1 MKNNKTA
8 LVAADSETIR
18 SFLTTILEGG
28 GYTVITAADGL
39 EVLRLLYTAKPD
51 CVVAYAYLPV
61 LNGFNLSR
69 IIKNTKKLADIA
81 VIICVTEISTVY
93 QFWGDNVLCN
103 ALYVL
108 GHDTPERLCAL
119 ADKAA
124 GTGRQNA
131 YSAQTGAGIPEEGRA
146 AALYKMT
153 DAVFQNAPDAAK
165 LIELTA
171 GAYESELFTHYVM
184 AAAYEAGA
192 QAISLDGLVQRMVR
206 CLSGLCNYHALAVI
220 VNDDAVIEYQDV
232 APSLGAQETADF
244 LQVCKADF
252 ASNAVEHR
260 EEWQTCRIAES
271 CIIPPEEHG
280 RLKSYEYFVLADNDF
295 AGTVHVA
302 SCSPDAFDERCHD
315 RMVFFT
321 AVFSRLLEVAVHYRR
336 TKRAEQ
342 RMRLAFSRFVP
353 PEIIDSLIAGDNS
366 LGATIGEK
374 RKVAI
379 MIADIRNFTGI
390 SEINKPEDV
399 VAFLNQYFT
408 VMVNII
414 KKCGGS
420 IDKFMGDAIL
430 ALFGATKSY
439 EDNGNRAA
447 LAAAEMIQALD
458 TIDTSRISMPEG
470 FRFMIGIGI
479 HYGDVI
485 VGSIGCADKT
495 DYTVIG
501 DNVNLASRIEGLT
514 KQYGIPVIITGAVK
528 DDLSGKFQTRHLDNV
543 KVKGKSVPVSIYEL
557 RTASEAFPEGFI
569 RNYEK
574 AIELYQAGAWRL
586 ASKYFY
592 NALQVCP
599 GDRATKILLER
610 CETYAATPPENWD
623 GAVTLTT
630 K

>member
-1 MKNNKTA
+1 MKNTKTA

-18 SFLTTILEGG
+18 SFLTKVLETG

-39 EVLRLLYTAKPD
+39 EVLKLLYTTKPD
-51 CVVAYAYLPV
+51 CVVAYAHLPV

-81 VIICVTEISTVY
+81 VIICVTEVSTVS

-108 GHDTPERLCAL
+108 GRDAPEQLCGL
-119 ADKAA
+119 ADKAV
-124 GTGRQNA
+124 GSGRQSQC
-131 YSAQTGAGIPEEGRA
+131 SAQTSGISDDGRS
-146 AALYKMT
+146 AALYGMP
-153 DAVFQNAPDAAK
+153 DAVSQNAPDAAS

-184 AAAYEAGA
+184 AAAYEAGV
-192 QAISLDGLVQRMVR
+192 QAFSLDGLVQRMVR
-206 CLSGLCNYHALAVI
+206 CLSGVCSYHALAVI
-220 VNDDAVIEYQDV
+220 VNDDDVIEYLDV
-232 APSLGAQETADF
+232 APSLGVQETADF
-244 LQVCKADF
+244 RQVCKADF
-252 ASNAVEHR
+252 AANAAEHR

-280 RLKSYEYFVLADNDF
+280 RLKSYEYFVLAGDDF
-295 AGTVHVA
+295 AGTMHVA

-315 RMVFFT
+315 RLVFFT
-321 AVFSRLLEVAVHYRR
+321 TVFSRLLEAAVHYRR
-336 TKRAEQ
+336 TKRAEK
-342 RMRLAFSRFVP
+342 RTRLAFSRFVP

-447 LAAAEMIQALD
+447 RAAVEMIQALD
-458 TIDTSRISMPEG
+458 TIDTSRIVMPEG

-501 DNVNLASRIEGLT
+501 DNVNLASRIESLT
-514 KQYGIPVIITGAVK
+514 KQYGTPVIITGAVK
-528 DDLSGKFQTRHLDNV
+528 DDLTGKFRTRHLDNV

-557 RTASEAFPEGFI
+557 KTASEDFPDEFI

-574 AIELYQAGAWRL
+574 AIELYEAGAWRL

-592 NALQVCP
+592 NALRKCP
-599 GDRATKILLER
+599 DDRATKILLER

>member
-1 MKNNKTA
+1 MKSNKTA
-8 LVAADSETIR
+8 LVAADSETMR
-18 SFLTTILEGG
+18 SLLVNMLESG
-28 GYTVITAADGL
+28 GYTVTTASDGL
-39 EVLRLLYTAKPD
+39 EVLKLLYTSRPD
-51 CVVAYAYLPV
+51 CIAAYAYLPV
-61 LNGFNLSR
+61 LDGFRLSR
-69 IIKNTKKLADIA
+69 IIKNTQNLADIA
-81 VIICVTEISTVY
+81 VIICVTEISAVH

-103 ALYVL
+103 GLYVL
-108 GHDTPERLCAL
+108 GHDTPEEFCSMV
-119 ADKAA
+119 DKAVESA
-124 GTGRQNA
+124 IQNA
-131 YSAQTGAGIPEEGRA
+131 GSIKTESGISVEERLS
-146 AALYKMT
+146 ALYRMSDT
-153 DAVFQNAPDAAK
+153 VSPAPED
-165 LIELTA
+165 LVELTA
-171 GAYESELFTHYVM
+171 GAYESELFTHYIM
-184 AAAYEAGA
+184 AAAYEAGV
-192 QAISLDGLVQRMVR
+192 QTFSLDELVQRMVR
-206 CLSGLCNYHALAVI
+206 CLSGLCSYHALAVI
-220 VNDDAVIEYQDV
+220 VNDDPVIEYLDID
-232 APSLGAQETADF
+232 PSLSEQETADF
-244 LQVCKADF
+244 RQVCKADF
-252 ASNAVEHR
+252 TSNINEHKG
-260 EEWQTCRIAES
+260 ESQTRYITES
-271 CIIPPEEHG
+271 CIVPQG
-280 RLKSYEYFVLADNDF
+280 DRCRLKSYEYFVLAGNSF

-302 SCSPDAFDERCHD
+302 SCDADGFDERCHD

-321 AVFSRLLEVAVHYRR
+321 AVFSRLLEIAVQYRS

-353 PEIIDSLIAGDNS
+353 PEIIDSLTAGDNP

-420 IDKFMGDAIL
+420 IDKFMGDAVM

-447 LAAAEMIQALD
+447 LAAVEMIQALN
-458 TIDTSRISMPEG
+458 TIDTSRISIPDG
-470 FRFMIGIGI
+470 FKFMIGIGI

-528 DDLSGKFQTRHLDNV
+528 DDLTGRFQTRHLDNV

-557 RTASEAFPEGFI
+557 RPEEEAFPPEFI

-574 AIELYQAGAWRL
+574 AVELYQTGAWGL

-592 NALQVCP
+592 KALQKCP

-610 CETYAATPPENWD
+610 CETYAALPPETWD